1 MDDWVS
7 TTAGREGSITTVVL
21 ESKGAGDETT
31 KLTFALRSDGDV
43 VKNCILVVVV

>member
-31 KLTFALRSDGDV
+31 KLTFALRSGGDV